1 MVAGDGGSRNPST
14 WISRNFIGHCNQVL
28 VDVADRAL
36 RRELESLMEL
46 PYREYWTLISQWGPL
61 LRTFATTIRI
71 DTVNSSLEYPVPDIV
86 QHPLGQA
93 ARRGP
98 LRAGERVQIT
108 DPKGRLH
115 TVMLVPGGRFQ
126 SSRGALDHDDI
137 IGQPEAVTLF
147 DGELQFQVV
156 RPLQTDYVMSMP
168 RGAAIVYPKD
178 AAQIVAFGDI
188 FPGARVLEAGVGSGS
203 LSMSLLQA
211 VGTTGS
217 LHSIERREDFAKI
230 AQGNV
235 DLWFGGRHPAWKVSV
250 GDFNDV
256 ALSLQPESVD
266 RVVLDMLTPWE
277 CLEAAEHALVPGGV
291 LTIYVTTVTQL
302 SRLHED
308 VTATRRF
315 TRPQVWESSIRS
327 WHLDGL
333 AVRPDHRMVAHTGFL
348 FTTRKVARKSLPQ
361 ERGHRPALSAEGLE
375 GQWNQEEGW
384 SENKELNPTVSP
396 KKLRRSIRDV
406 ATKSRTWLSHDE
418 APDSRSQEE
427 VVE

>member
-1 MVAGDGGSRNPST
+1 M
-14 WISRNFIGHCNQVL
+14 
-28 VDVADRAL
+28 
-36 RRELESLMEL
+36 
-46 PYREYWTLISQWGPL
+46 
-61 LRTFATTIRI
+61 
-71 DTVNSSLEYPVPDIV
+71 NSSLEYPVPDIA

-98 LRAGERVQIT
+98 FRAGDHVQIT

-115 TVMLVPGGRFQ
+115 TVTLEPGGRFQ
-126 SSRGALDHDDI
+126 SSRGSLNHDDI
-137 IGQPEAVTLF
+137 IGEPEGVTLF
-147 DGELQFQVV
+147 DGEFQFQVV

-211 VGTTGS
+211 IGTTGS
-217 LHSIERREDFAKI
+217 LHSIERREDFAKV

-235 DLWFGGRHPAWKVSV
+235 DLWFGGRHPAWQVSV

-256 ALSLQPESVD
+256 AFGFEPESVD

-277 CLEAAEHALVPGGV
+277 CLEAAEHSLVPGGV
-291 LTIYVTTVTQL
+291 LTVYVTTVTQL

-308 VTATRRF
+308 VIATQRF
-315 TRPQVWESSIRS
+315 TKPRVWESSIRS
-327 WHLDGL
+327 WHLEGL

-361 ERGHRPALSAEGLE
+361 DRTSRPAQAAKGKD
-375 GQWNQEEGW
+375 GQWDHEEGW
-384 SENKELNPTVSP
+384 GENRELNPLVSD
-396 KKLRRSIRDV
+396 KKVRRSIRDV
-406 ATKSRTWLSHDE
+406 AGQSRQWLSHTE
-418 APDSRSQEE
+418 SGDSQTEELTQDPKQESHAQE
-427 VVE
+427 VGEEENVE